1 MLYLAEVQKR
11 PSGFGLGG
19 GRTDLKLLA
28 CQRSE
33 NNWTEVRDEVI
44 PADEAKEFTPGA
56 LVLVDLS
63 NNKQVQQIQEAASKL
78 VKILQN
84 FSRSQEKFK
93 TQWDEIEQWKASLT
107 FQAQELNRREME
119 LQAKEEQL
127 QQLEGELERLEQQ
140 RQEASQAVEE
150 SQRLR
155 ETVERDR
162 QEIEDARAQ
171 LQKEI
176 EEFENNKGQATGGAS
191 LDENQSNYIK
201 ELLDWL
207 SGAIAPTA
215 SVGEQVNLSLEIM
228 GSLRGLMEQHWQQLE
243 EKQTAA
249 QQQQEEL
256 DGLKSDIDN
265 RWSSWKE
272 AELVLA
278 ELRSQ
283 LKVKQ
288 GLLES
293 KQDYASRLNSQLG
306 FQENLSQQLSKLAVS
321 AGQVAA
327 SEKVNLEALEKMP
340 LDELQQKVQ
349 ELQQEL
355 EKSVRFVKDQEEEL
369 GLQREEMDELKAQ
382 IAAAS
387 EYDRLKLET
396 ELNEQQ
402 ENYKFL
408 NESLVGSQRNL
419 REREETMNLHQAV
432 LRRRQGIPLDTDPQ
446 NIDLGP
452 VLSLVDGQIKQ
463 LTELVQ
469 QLEEEIKQIEAEIG
483 QKEQEVNSQSSEQEG
498 QQNEIKQLEEN
509 LSERKAAVAELW
521 GRINLYQEMLQPIQ
535 DNFEQ
540 LQQKLEEAGGSTEG
554 AEEIPQQLEQL
565 RQVLEGIMS

>member
-11 PSGFGLGG
+11 PGGFGLGG
-19 GRTDLKLLA
+19 NKTDLKLLA

-33 NNWTEVRDEVI
+33 NNWTEVRDETI
-44 PADEAKEFTPGA
+44 AADDAKDFTPGA
-56 LVLVDLS
+56 LVLADLS
-63 NNKQVQQIQEAASKL
+63 ANKQVQQIQEAAPKL

-93 TQWDEIEQWKASLT
+93 TQWEEIDQWKASLT

-155 ETVERDR
+155 ETVEGER
-162 QEIEDARAQ
+162 QEIENARAK
-171 LQKEI
+171 LQEEI
-176 EEFENNKGQATGGAS
+176 EEFENTKGQGSGTAS
-191 LDENQSNYIK
+191 LDESQSNYIK

-207 SGAIAPTA
+207 SEAITPTA
-215 SVGEQVNLSLEIM
+215 SVGEKVNTSLEAM
-228 GSLRGLMEQHWQQLE
+228 ASVQGLMEQHWQQLE
-243 EKQTAA
+243 EKQTVA

-256 DGLKSDIDN
+256 DGLKSDIDG

-272 AELVLA
+272 TEASLA

-283 LKVKQ
+283 LKVQ
-288 GLLES
+288 QSLLES
-293 KQDYASRLNSQLG
+293 KQDYAASLNSQLKA
-306 FQENLSQQLSKLAVS
+306 QEDLSQQLAQLAG
-321 AGQVAA
+321 ANGQVAA
-327 SEKVNLEALEKMP
+327 GEKVNLEALEKMP
-340 LDELQQKVQ
+340 IEELQQKVE
-349 ELQQEL
+349 ELQREL
-355 EKSVRFVKDQEEEL
+355 EKSVGFVKDQEEEL
-369 GLQREEMDELKAQ
+369 ALQQEEMDELKAQ

-396 ELNEQQ
+396 ELNEQE
-402 ENYKFL
+402 ENYRFL

-419 REREETMNLHQAV
+419 RERQETMNLHQSV
-432 LRRRQGIPLDTDPQ
+432 LRRRQGIPLDTAPQ
-446 NIDLGP
+446 SIDLGP
-452 VLSLVDGQIKQ
+452 VIARADAQIKQ
-463 LTELVQ
+463 LTELVKK
-469 QLEEEIKQIEAEIG
+469 LEEEIQQIQSEIG
-483 QKEQEVNSQSSEQEG
+483 QKEQEINSQSSEQEAK
-498 QQNEIKQLEEN
+498 QNEIEQLEEN
-509 LSERKAAVAELW
+509 LSERRGAVAELW
-521 GRINLYQEMLQPIQ
+521 GGVNLYQEMLQPIQ
-535 DNFEQ
+535 DNFDV
-540 LQQKLEEAGGSTEG
+540 LRRKLEEAVGGMED

>member
-176 EEFENNKGQATGGAS
+176 EEFDNNKGQVTGGAS

-228 GSLRGLMEQHWQQLE
+228 GSLRGLMEQHWQQSE

-278 ELRSQ
+278 QLRSQ

-288 GLLES
+288 SLLES
-293 KQDYASRLNSQLG
+293 KQDSASRLNSQLG
-306 FQENLSQQLSKLAVS
+306 FQEKLSQQLSKLAAS

-340 LDELQQKVQ
+340 LEELQQKVQ

-452 VLSLVDGQIKQ
+452 VLSQVDGQIKQ

-469 QLEEEIKQIEAEIG
+469 QLEEEIKQIQAEIG
-483 QKEQEVNSQSSEQEG
+483 QKEREVNSQSSEQEDK
-498 QQNEIKQLEEN
+498 QNEIQQLEEN

-535 DNFEQ
+535 DNFDQ

-554 AEEIPQQLEQL
+554 APEIPQQLEQL

>member
-1 MLYLAEVQKR
+1 VLYLAEVQKR

-19 GRTDLKLLA
+19 GKTDLKLLA

-33 NNWTEVRDEVI
+33 NNWTEIHNETI
-44 PADEAKEFTPGA
+44 PADDAKDFTPGA
-56 LVLVDLS
+56 LVLADLS
-63 NNKQVQQIQEAASKL
+63 ANKQVQQIQEAAPKL
-78 VKILQN
+78 VKILQT

-93 TQWDEIEQWKASLT
+93 TQWEEIDQWKASLT

-155 ETVERDR
+155 ETVDGER
-162 QEIEDARAQ
+162 QEIENARAQ
-171 LQKEI
+171 LQQEI
-176 EEFENNKGQATGGAS
+176 EEFENTQGQASGTAS
-191 LDENQSNYIK
+191 LDESQSNYIK

-215 SVGEQVNLSLEIM
+215 SAGEKVNSSLEAM
-228 GSLRGLMEQHWQQLE
+228 ASVQGLMDQHWQQLE
-243 EKQTAA
+243 EKQTTA

-256 DGLKSDIDN
+256 DGLKSDIDG

-272 AELVLA
+272 TEASLA

-283 LKVKQ
+283 LKVQ
-288 GLLES
+288 QSLLQS
-293 KQDYASRLNSQLG
+293 KQDYVASLNSQLRAQQG
-306 FQENLSQQLSKLAVS
+306 LSQQLTQLAGA
-321 AGQVAA
+321 AGPMP
-327 SEKVNLEALEKMP
+327 SGEKVNLEALEKMP
-340 LDELQQKVQ
+340 IEELQQKVE
-349 ELQQEL
+349 ELQREL
-355 EKSVRFVKDQEEEL
+355 EKSVGFVKDQEEEL
-369 GLQREEMDELKAQ
+369 TLQREEMEELKTQ

-387 EYDRLKLET
+387 EYDRLQLET
-396 ELNEQQ
+396 ELNEQE

-419 REREETMNLHQAV
+419 RERQETMNLHQSV

-446 NIDLGP
+446 SIDLGP
-452 VLSLVDGQIKQ
+452 VISQADAQIKE
-463 LTELVQ
+463 LTELIQ
-469 QLEEEIKQIEAEIG
+469 KLEEEIEQIQSEIG
-483 QKEQEVNSQSSEQEG
+483 QKEEEINSQSSEQEA
-498 QQNEIKQLEEN
+498 QQSEIEQLEEN
-509 LSERKAAVAELW
+509 LSERKAAVAQLW
-521 GRINLYQEMLQPIQ
+521 GRVNLYQEMLQPIQ
-535 DNFEQ
+535 ENFDQ
-540 LQQKLEEAGGSTEG
+540 LRQNLEETAGGMEG
-554 AEEIPQQLEQL
+554 GEEIPQQLEQL

>member
-19 GRTDLKLLA
+19 GKTDLKLLA

-33 NNWTEVRDEVI
+33 NNWTEVRDEII
-44 PADEAKEFTPGA
+44 PADDAKDFTPGA
-56 LVLVDLS
+56 LVLADLS
-63 NNKQVQQIQEAASKL
+63 ANKQVQQIQEAAPKL

-93 TQWDEIEQWKASLT
+93 TQWEEIDQWKASLT

-150 SQRLR
+150 SERLR
-155 ETVERDR
+155 ETVEADR
-162 QEIEDARAQ
+162 EEIENARAQ
-171 LQKEI
+171 LQQEI
-176 EEFENNKGQATGGAS
+176 EEFENTKGQGSGTAS
-191 LDENQSNYIK
+191 LDESQSNYIK

-215 SVGEQVNLSLEIM
+215 SVGQRVNTSLEAM
-228 GSLRGLMEQHWQQLE
+228 ASVRGLMEQHWQQLE
-243 EKQTAA
+243 EKQATA

-256 DGLKSDIDN
+256 DGLKSDIDG

-272 AELVLA
+272 TEASLA

-283 LKVKQ
+283 LKVQKS
-288 GLLES
+288 LLES
-293 KQDYASRLNSQLG
+293 KQDYAASLNSQLKAS
-306 FQENLSQQLSKLAVS
+306 ENLSQQLTQLAAATDRVS
-321 AGQVAA
+321 AGD
-327 SEKVNLEALEKMP
+327 KVNLEALEKMP
-340 LDELQQKVQ
+340 LSELQLKVE
-349 ELQQEL
+349 ELQREL
-355 EKSVRFVKDQEEEL
+355 QKSVGFVKDQEEEL
-369 GLQREEMDELKAQ
+369 ALQQEEMEELKVQ

-396 ELNEQQ
+396 ELNEQE
-402 ENYKFL
+402 ENYRFL

-419 REREETMNLHQAV
+419 RERQETMNLHQTV
-432 LRRRQGIPLDTDPQ
+432 LRRRQGIPLETDPQ
-446 NIDLGP
+446 SIDLGP
-452 VLSLVDGQIKQ
+452 VISQTDAQIKE

-469 QLEEEIKQIEAEIG
+469 KFEEEIEQIQSEIG
-483 QKEQEVNSQSSEQEG
+483 QKEEEIDSQSSEQEAK
-498 QQNEIKQLEEN
+498 QNEIEQLEEN
-509 LSERKAAVAELW
+509 LSERRSAVAELW
-521 GRINLYQEMLQPIQ
+521 GRVNLYQEMLQPIQ

-540 LQQKLEEAGGSTEG
+540 LRQKLEEAADVMEG

>member
-1 MLYLAEVQKR
+1 VLYLAEVQKR

-19 GRTDLKLLA
+19 NKTDLKLLA

-33 NNWTEVRDEVI
+33 NNWTEVRDETI
-44 PADEAKEFTPGA
+44 PADEAKDFTPGA

-63 NNKQVQQIQEAASKL
+63 ANKQVQQIQEAAPKL

-93 TQWDEIEQWKASLT
+93 TQWEEIDQWKASLT

-155 ETVERDR
+155 ETVEGER
-162 QEIEDARAQ
+162 QEIENARAQ
-171 LQKEI
+171 LQQEI
-176 EEFENNKGQATGGAS
+176 EEFENTRGQASGTAS
-191 LDENQSNYIK
+191 LDESQSNYIK

-215 SVGEQVNLSLEIM
+215 SVGEKVKTSLEAM
-228 GSLRGLMEQHWQQLE
+228 ASVQGLMDRHWQQLE
-243 EKQTAA
+243 EKQTSA

-256 DGLKSDIDN
+256 NGLKSDIDG

-272 AELVLA
+272 TEASLA

-283 LKVKQ
+283 LKVQQ
-288 GLLES
+288 GLLQS
-293 KQDYASRLNSQLG
+293 KQDYAASLNSQLKAS
-306 FQENLSQQLSKLAVS
+306 EDLSQQLTQLAKATGQGA
-321 AGQVAA
+321 AGD
-327 SEKVNLEALEKMP
+327 KVNLEALEKMP
-340 LDELQQKVQ
+340 IEALQQKVD
-349 ELQQEL
+349 ELQREL
-355 EKSVRFVKDQEEEL
+355 QKSVGFVKDQEEEL
-369 GLQREEMDELKAQ
+369 ALQQEEMEELKAQ

-396 ELNEQQ
+396 ELNEQE
-402 ENYKFL
+402 ENYRFL

-419 REREETMNLHQAV
+419 RERQETMNLHQTV

-446 NIDLGP
+446 SIDLGP
-452 VLSLVDGQIKQ
+452 VISQAKAQIKE

-469 QLEEEIKQIEAEIG
+469 KQEEEIKQIESEIG
-483 QKEQEVNSQSSEQEG
+483 QKEEEINSQSSEQEAK
-498 QQNEIKQLEEN
+498 QNEIEQLEEN

-521 GRINLYQEMLQPIQ
+521 GRVNLYQEMLQPIQ
-535 DNFEQ
+535 DNFDQ
-540 LQQKLEEAGGSTEG
+540 LGQQLEEAVGGMED
-554 AEEIPQQLEQL
+554 AEEIPQQFEQL